1 MPERYT
7 AIDRPGIPGRFFFI
21 GVVPELQL
29 YGSRHCVDL
38 AVVYPIMVALIMSLL
53 FKEKLIPADGL
64 MHYAGFGRNQ
74 LTLQNGKRCNA

>member
-38 AVVYPIMVALIMSLL
+38 AVRLSDHGSPHYVVAL
-53 FKEKLIPADGL
+53 
-64 MHYAGFGRNQ
+64 
-74 LTLQNGKRCNA
+74 